1 MEVEPKYSRGRLQV
15 STGRPKLGGHA
26 GAGSGRPKLG
36 QGSHLGRRVSGRAT
50 LGQGGRGMAG
60 ATQYLD
66 SLVKEF
72 LLYRGFTNTLRA
84 LDTEL
89 R

>member
-1 MEVEPKYSRGRLQV
+1 MGRQ
-15 STGRPKLGGHA
+15 A
-26 GAGSGRPKLG
+26 
-36 QGSHLGRRVSGRAT
+36 
-50 LGQGGRGMAG
+50 GQGGEMAG

-84 LDTEL
+84 FDTEL

>member
-1 MEVEPKYSRGRLQV
+1 MFDSVTSVRRRLEEEPKYSRPGYRWQGL
-15 STGRPKLGGHA
+15 TWA
-26 GAGSGRPKLG
+26 GVRQIA
-36 QGSHLGRRVSGRAT
+36 SGRAT
-50 LGQGGRGMAG
+50 LGRATLGRDMAG

-72 LLYRGFTNTLRA
+72 LLYRGFTNTLRTF
-84 LDTEL
+84 DTEL

>member
-1 MEVEPKYSRGRLQV
+1 MGRQV
-15 STGRPKLGGHA
+15 
-26 GAGSGRPKLG
+26 
-36 QGSHLGRRVSGRAT
+36 
-50 LGQGGRGMAG
+50 GQGGEMAG

-72 LLYRGFTNTLRA
+72 LLYRGFTNTLRTF
-84 LDTEL
+84 DTEL